1 MGDRNTTLSRSFRSS
16 LFQSQSSPLQLIDGD
31 IQVVNKYCNK
41 MTLNERFAALTE
53 DDLEDKDK
61 MSQVRVLTSPP
72 PSSANNLV
80 STSAS
85 RTPATAREK
94 SSKKKLLSN
103 MSRKSLK
110 SMFTKKD
117 DKRHEDVP
125 ATTETNV
132 ETTEDEDV
140 FVSHVREESAGQMAS
155 RGQVV
160 RRESYWT
167 DPKKQRKVGSP
178 GRTGN
183 ADYFLKQAQAPL
195 RSVDIDIGAGDDGG
209 VRTEFVPR
217 TKIITKKSVS
227 SAPQPQVQS
236 RMMNGGAKPKDSNK
250 FLKPPSLRKKSN
262 RRSYKPGYSESE
274 DITDFTSDEERR
286 QVDRRM
292 RLELPPR
299 GPSPTSSCGDLTVT
313 PPPPAST
320 DVSPDPSPL
329 LQYSL
334 MVSPDPRPLVQY
346 SSVSFTQSEMDLVGA
361 GSPST
366 IKSPEVVASEA
377 AVEADAGIQSTSED
391 VLETGQSNSEAA
403 SLQWDDYDH
412 ESELSFKKI
421 N

>member
-1 MGDRNTTLSRSFRSS
+1 
-16 LFQSQSSPLQLIDGD
+16 
-31 IQVVNKYCNK
+31 

-53 DDLEDKDK
+53 EDPGDKNK

-72 PSSANNLV
+72 PSASNNLV

-110 SMFTKKD
+110 SIFTKKD
-117 DKRHEDVP
+117 VIRNDDVP
-125 ATTETNV
+125 ATTETNI

-140 FVSHVREESAGQMAS
+140 FLSNIRAEAEGQIS
-155 RGQVV
+155 SGGRGP
-160 RRESYWT
+160 RRGSYWT

-183 ADYFLKQAQAPL
+183 ADYFIKQAQAPL
-195 RSVDIDIGAGDDGG
+195 RSVDIDIGGVGDGG
-209 VRTEFVPR
+209 IRTEFVPR
-217 TKIITKKSVS
+217 TKIVTKKSVS
-227 SAPQPQVQS
+227 SAPQPQAQS
-236 RMMNGGAKPKDSNK
+236 RMMIGGAKPKDSNK
-250 FLKPPSLRKKSN
+250 FLRPPSLRKKSKT
-262 RRSYKPGYSESE
+262 RLYKPGYSESE

-329 LQYSL
+329 MQYSL
-334 MVSPDPRPLVQY
+334 VVSPDPNPLVQY

-361 GSPST
+361 GSPS
-366 IKSPEVVASEA
+366 
-377 AVEADAGIQSTSED
+377 AV
-391 VLETGQSNSEAA
+391 
-403 SLQWDDYDH
+403 
-412 ESELSFKKI
+412 K
-421 N
+421 